1 MLWQYIVKL
10 KRERELYGR
19 RARERVS
26 RGGGETHTHTHTHTE
41 SRSAREILNVS
52 DTAEVERIESWSRRS
67 LVFVRMM
74 GVFYTPVRPV
84 SLQSFMLLHFL
95 NKSTCVCVCVCVWCV
110 KQV

>member
-1 MLWQYIVKL
+1 MGGE
-10 KRERELYGR
+10 RERECL
-19 RARERVS
+19 E
-26 RGGGETHTHTHTHTE
+26 GEEKHTHTHTHTHTE